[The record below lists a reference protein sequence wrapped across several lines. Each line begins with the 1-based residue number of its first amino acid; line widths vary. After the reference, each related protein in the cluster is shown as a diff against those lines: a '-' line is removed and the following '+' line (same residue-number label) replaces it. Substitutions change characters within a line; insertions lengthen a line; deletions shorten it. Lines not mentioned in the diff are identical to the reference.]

1 MKASLHKPA
10 FRWILLIVWVA
21 GFACGSLQAQERHTA
36 RRLEDI
42 RDYPAAL
49 TAFFQ
54 DMPKGGDL
62 HHHFSGSVYPE
73 TFFRAAVRHN
83 VYLHPASLELQL
95 QAPTDMTGWTR
106 LQQWIESV
114 GYYEAERTLLR
125 HWSAMDFASG
135 QTASYDDFFNS
146 FPRFNFIVD
155 SILAEGLL
163 ELKQRAVNDNIL
175 YIETMLERAHLPL
188 TNDSIAHWQRLLGNI
203 QAAKDTAALYAF
215 LQQQYT
221 RLQPRARELSARQ
234 AHSLRQ
240 LHEELAIDEDGFAMR
255 YQYFALRL
263 LPAPQV
269 FADLLLA
276 CNLASTDAL
285 IVGVNIVAP
294 EHHPVALTDYWLH
307 MHFFR
312 FLRRQFP
319 EVQFAMHAGELSLG
333 VTQPEH
339 LRWHVTAAVEIAG
352 ASRIGH
358 GVDLPYERNVLSL
371 LDSLRKRSVAVEI
384 NLSSNEFILG
394 IAGNRHPVQWL
405 WEEGVP
411 LVISTDDE
419 GVLRTNLSEQYVL
432 LAHRYPSFS
441 YQDIKKLVYNSIT
454 YSFLKDPSLKQAMI
468 QELDR
473 RFAAFEARWSGR

>member
-1 MKASLHKPA
+1 MKAFLHKPA
-10 FRWILLIVWVA
+10 FRWILIVWVT
-21 GFACGSLQAQERHTA
+21 GFTCWTLQAQERRTA
-36 RRLEDI
+36 RRLDGI

-49 TAFFQ
+49 IAFFQ

-73 TFFRAAVRHN
+73 TFFRAAIRHN
-83 VYLHPASLELQL
+83 AYIHPASLRLQL
-95 QAPTDMTGWTR
+95 QAPNDTSGWTR
-106 LQQWIESV
+106 LQAWAESV

-135 QTASYDDFFNS
+135 QTASYDDFFYS

-163 ELKQRAVNDNIL
+163 ELKQRAVDDNIL
-175 YIETMLERAHLPL
+175 YIETMLERAYLPL
-188 TNDSIAHWQRLLGNI
+188 TTDSIAHWQRLLNSI
-203 QAAKDTAALYAF
+203 QAAKDTAALYTF

-221 RLQPRARELSARQ
+221 RLQPGARERSVQQ

-240 LHEELAIDEDGFAMR
+240 LHEKLAVDEDGFAMR
-255 YQYFALRL
+255 YQYFALRV

-276 CNLASTDAL
+276 CNLATADAL

-294 EHHPVALTDYWLH
+294 EHNPVALTDYWLH

-319 EVQFAMHAGELSLG
+319 EVRFAMHAGELSLG

-358 GVDLPYERNVLSL
+358 GVDLPYERNVLTL
-371 LDSLRKRSVAVEI
+371 LDTLRKRSVAVEI

-394 IAGNRHPVQWL
+394 IAGDRHPVQWL

-419 GVLRTNLSEQYVL
+419 GVLRTNLTEQYVL

-454 YSFLKDPSLKQAMI
+454 YSFLKDPSLKKAMI

-473 RFAAFEARWSGR
+473 RFAAFEARWSNR

>member
-1 MKASLHKPA
+1 MKARLYSTV
-10 FRWILLIVWVA
+10 FRWMLVVWA
-21 GFACGSLQAQERHTA
+21 TSTAYGSLQAQERRIA
-36 RRLEDI
+36 RQLDNI

-73 TFFRAAVRHN
+73 TFFRAALRHN
-83 VYLHPASLELQL
+83 AYIRPSSLQL
-95 QAPTDMTGWTR
+95 QLHAPTDTVGWTR
-106 LQQWIESV
+106 LQSWIEDI
-114 GYYEAERTLLR
+114 GYYEAERRLLR
-125 HWSAMDFASG
+125 HWSAMDFSPG

-163 ELKQRAVNDNIL
+163 ELKQRAIDDNVL
-175 YIETMLERAHLPL
+175 YIETMLERAQLPL
-188 TNDSIAHWQRLLGNI
+188 IADSISHWERSLRAI

-215 LQQQYT
+215 LKDQYT
-221 RLQPRARELSARQ
+221 RLQPTARELSDQQARK
-234 AHSLRQ
+234 LRQ
-240 LHEELAIDEDGFAMR
+240 LHEELAIDEDGFVMR
-255 YQYFALRL
+255 YQYFALRV

-276 CNLASTDAL
+276 CNLAATDAL

-294 EHHPVALTDYWLH
+294 EHNPIALADYWLH

-312 FLRRQFP
+312 FLRHYFP
-319 EVQFAMHAGELSLG
+319 DVPFAMHAGELSLG

-339 LRWHVTAAVEIAG
+339 LRWHVAAAVDIAG
-352 ASRIGH
+352 ARRIGH
-358 GVDLPYERNVLSL
+358 GVDLPHERNVLSL
-371 LDSLRKRSVAVEI
+371 LDTLRTRSVAVEI

-394 IAGNRHPVQWL
+394 IAGNHHPVEWL
-405 WEEGVP
+405 WKSGVP

-419 GVLRTNLSEQYVL
+419 GVLRTNLCEQYVL
-432 LAHRYPSFS
+432 LAHRYPAFS

-454 YSFLKDPSLKQAMI
+454 YSFIEESSIKETLI
-468 QELDR
+468 QELNR
-473 RFAAFEARWSGR
+473 RFAAFEARWSTR

>member
-1 MKASLHKPA
+1 MKVHLHKPA
-10 FRWILLIVWVA
+10 FRWILIVWVTS
-21 GFACGSLQAQERHTA
+21 FACGPSQAQERRVA
-36 RRLEDI
+36 QRLDEI

-73 TFFRAAVRHN
+73 TFFRAALRHN
-83 VYLHPASLELQL
+83 AYIHPASLQLQL
-95 QAPTDMTGWTR
+95 QAPADMAGWTR
-106 LQQWIESV
+106 LQQWVASV

-125 HWSAMDFASG
+125 HWSAMDFSPG

-163 ELKQRAVNDNIL
+163 ELKQRAVGDNIL

-188 TNDSIAHWQRLLGNI
+188 AADSIPHWNQLLGSM
-203 QAAKDTAALYAF
+203 QAARDTAALYAF

-221 RLQPRARELSARQ
+221 RLQPVAGELSARQ
-234 AHSLRQ
+234 ARSLRQ
-240 LHEELAIDEDGFAMR
+240 LHEQLAIDEQGFAMR
-255 YQYFALRL
+255 YQYFALRV

-276 CNLASTDAL
+276 CNLATADAL
-285 IVGVNIVAP
+285 VVGVNIVAP
-294 EHHPVALTDYWLH
+294 EHNPVALADYWLH

-319 EVQFAMHAGELSLG
+319 EVRFAMHAGELSLG

-339 LRWHVTAAVEIAG
+339 LRWHVTAAVDIAG

-358 GVDLPYERNVLSL
+358 GVDLPYEHNVLSL
-371 LDSLRKRSVAVEI
+371 LDTLRRRSVAVEI

-405 WEEGVP
+405 WEAGVP

-441 YQDIKKLVYNSIT
+441 YKDIKKLVYNSIT
-454 YSFLKDPSLKQAMI
+454 YSFLKEPSVKQAMV

-473 RFAAFEARWSGR
+473 RFAAFEARWSDR